1 MSSYDEEEDRLSY
14 GIIYRILNHIEGR
27 GKSLKTRILYASN
40 LNSRSLEK
48 YLKFLLRISLISEVY
63 INGKRYYILTP
74 KGREL
79 LYKLRKVRKDLD
91 GRFSRGLIDLIRK
104 ELGTQV
110 TNMREINKIN
120 KKKLHVI
127 LIDNDS
133 TTREAML
140 ELVLSYVS
148 AKMDDE
154 EVLGIVP
161 SRLYDKILETLNR
174 IKDNIDSIRLYTY
187 NEHENLENSA
197 LKIVNLLRGLETQ
210 YVIII

>member
-1 MSSYDEEEDRLSY
+1 MSSYDEEDRISY

-48 YLKFLLRISLISEVY
+48 YLKFLLRINLISEVY

-104 ELGTQV
+104 ELGMQV
-110 TNMREINKIN
+110 TNMREIN

-133 TTREAML
+133 TIREAML

-161 SRLYDKILETLNR
+161 SRLYDKILETLDR
-174 IKDNIDSIRLYTY
+174 IKNNINSIRLYTY
-187 NEHENLENSA
+187 NEHENIENSA

>member
-1 MSSYDEEEDRLSY
+1 MSSYDEEDRISY

-48 YLKFLLRISLISEVY
+48 YLKFLLRINLISEVY

-91 GRFSRGLIDLIRK
+91 GRFSRRLIDHIRK
-104 ELGTQV
+104 ELGMQV
-110 TNMREINKIN
+110 TNMREIN

-133 TTREAML
+133 TIREAML

-161 SRLYDKILETLNR
+161 SRLYDKILETLDR
-174 IKDNIDSIRLYTY
+174 IKNNINSIRLYTY
-187 NEHENLENSA
+187 NEHENIENSA

>member
-1 MSSYDEEEDRLSY
+1 MSSYDEEGDRISY

-48 YLKFLLRISLISEVY
+48 YLKFLLRINLISEVC

-104 ELGTQV
+104 ELGMQV
-110 TNMREINKIN
+110 TNMREIN

-133 TTREAML
+133 TIREAML

-161 SRLYDKILETLNR
+161 SRLYDKILETLDR
-174 IKDNIDSIRLYTY
+174 IKNNIGSIRLYTY
-187 NEHENLENSA
+187 NEHENLEDSA
-197 LKIVNLLRGLETQ
+197 LKIINLLRGLETQ